1 MTQAK
6 ILILDEATSAV
17 DLETDNAI
25 QSIIRSLKNVTVIT
39 IAHRLN
45 TVVDYDR
52 ILVMDAG
59 KIAELDTPQALL
71 ENKNSI
77 FYSLA
82 SEAGLTG
89 SSSPQ

>member
-1 MTQAK
+1 M
-6 ILILDEATSAV
+6 

-25 QSIIRSLKNVTVIT
+25 QSIIRSLKDVTVIT

-59 KIAELDTPQALL
+59 RVCTNAVLRRHPKTGADHVTDCR
-71 ENKNSI
+71 
-77 FYSLA
+77 
-82 SEAGLTG
+82 AGCTT
-89 SSSPQ
+89 SSPPKQKLDFLLPC